1 MKDDVLALLSSP
13 SPICNQN
20 PSQQKSFQPTNNLLA
35 PSLSSFSSEIY
46 YQEQQQQQQKSQNPN
61 SSSSFGD
68 FDLKIRE
75 LEEQARR
82 FKIQDGELVSN
93 NNQQGHNQP
102 IGKYKAVCFSNN
114 DSTQENSDSSRD
126 QQSSSHRSNTSLGLQ
141 VQTKCYTPNSFR
153 LGDIKNEENYLE
165 QIRQKLDMQLKET
178 EHLKQEMARSK
189 QPFINQNTETA
200 ENFYRFV
207 ILF

>member
-13 SPICNQN
+13 SPVSNQN
-20 PSQQKSFQPTNNLLA
+20 SNQQKSFQPSNNLLA

-46 YQEQQQQQQKSQNPN
+46 FQEQQQQKSQNPN

-68 FDLKIRE
+68 FDSKIRE

-82 FKIQDGELVSN
+82 FKIQDGELALN
-93 NNQQGHNQP
+93 NNQQSQP

-114 DSTQENSDSSRD
+114 ESSNENNESSRD
-126 QQSSSHRSNTSLGLQ
+126 QQSSSNRLNTSLGLQ

-153 LGDIKNEENYLE
+153 LGDIKNEENYLD
-165 QIRQKLDMQLKET
+165 QIR
-178 EHLKQEMARSK
+178 
-189 QPFINQNTETA
+189 
-200 ENFYRFV
+200 
-207 ILF
+207 